1 MISFAKTELKRL
13 QLLGYVQ
20 IRVKP
25 LYNLLFKFYR
35 LFVGHVGDG
44 NFHVILIFDSENSDE
59 IQRIHEFGTILA
71 KYKFIRL
78 LFIISVHL

>member
-1 MISFAKTELKRL
+1 MISFAKNELKRL

-20 IRVKP
+20 TKDKS

-35 LFVGHVGDG
+35 LFVGHAGDG
-44 NFHVILIFDSENSDE
+44 NFHVILIFDPENAGE
-59 IQRIHEFGTILA
+59 IQHVHEFGTILA
-71 KYKFIRL
+71 KYKIIAL